1 MNEWEW
7 QLLEG
12 KTPLDHLEISG
23 VEVRTGSRV
32 RLRPRK
38 GGDVMD
44 IALAGQIATIE
55 CIEQDYDGRQHMC
68 VVLDNDPG
76 KDMGLLRQPGHR
88 FFFDAEEVEP
98 LSPDEFLPATAVQKP
113 SVLVAGIGNIFLGD
127 DGFGVEVVRR
137 LASLK
142 LPETVR
148 VADFGIRGFD
158 LAYALQ
164 DGYETTILV
173 DACPHGE
180 APGTLYVIEP
190 DLKVLDDPAA
200 PQPAIEAH
208 AKNPVTALRTARAM
222 NIEVKNVLVV
232 GCEPDTLGGE
242 EGQMGLSAAVEAAVD
257 EAVKLV
263 VLISKFWTSVNRFL
277 EISCVQ
283 GDAVAIENG
292 NEEVIGTLFC

>member
-1 MNEWEW
+1 MKEWEW
-7 QLLEG
+7 QLLEE
-12 KTPLDHLEISG
+12 KTPLDHVEVYG

-32 RLRPRK
+32 RLRPRE

-55 CIEQDYDGRQHMC
+55 CIEQDYEGKSHVC
-68 VVLDNDPG
+68 VVLEVDPG

-98 LSPDEFLPATAVQKP
+98 LSPEEAGQIHAMQKP
-113 SVLVAGIGNIFLGD
+113 TILVAGIGNIFLGD
-127 DGFGVEVVRR
+127 DAFGVEVVRR
-137 LASLK
+137 LADLK
-142 LPETVR
+142 LPQAVR

-190 DLKVLDDPAA
+190 DVMLLDGPEA
-200 PQPAIEAH
+200 PQAVVEAH
-208 AKNPVTALRTARAM
+208 AMNPMSVLRMARAM
-222 NIEVKNVLVV
+222 NIEVKNVLLV
-232 GCEPDTLGGE
+232 GCEPETLGGE

-257 EAVKLV
+257 HAVQLVEAIVNK
-263 VLISKFWTSVNRFL
+263 VLNRDGPGSTFGL
-277 EISCVQ
+277 K
-283 GDAVAIENG
+283 
-292 NEEVIGTLFC
+292 

>member
-7 QLLEG
+7 QLLEE
-12 KTPLDHLEISG
+12 KTPLDHLEIAG

-44 IALAGQIATIE
+44 IALAGQSATIE
-55 CIEQDYDGRQHMC
+55 CIEQDYEGKQHVC
-68 VVLDNDPG
+68 VVLDDDPG

-98 LSPDEFLPATAVQKP
+98 LSPDEVPQIPALRKP
-113 SVLVAGIGNIFLGD
+113 TVLVAGIGNIFLGD
-127 DGFGVEVVRR
+127 DAFGVEVVRR
-137 LASLK
+137 LGSRV
-142 LPETVR
+142 LPQAVR

-164 DGYETTILV
+164 DGYQTTILV

-190 DLKVLDDPAA
+190 DLEGLDDPGA
-200 PQPAIEAH
+200 QQAIEGH
-208 AKNPVTALRTARAM
+208 AMNPVSVLRMARAM
-222 NIEVKNVLVV
+222 NIEVKNVLLL
-232 GCEPDTLGGE
+232 GCEPETLGGE
-242 EGQMGLSAAVEAAVD
+242 EGQMGLSAPVEAAVE
-257 EAVKLV
+257 EAVNLMESLIDD
-263 VLISKFWTSVNRFL
+263 VLNKGGAGSA
-277 EISCVQ
+277 Q
-283 GDAVAIENG
+283 
-292 NEEVIGTLFC
+292 